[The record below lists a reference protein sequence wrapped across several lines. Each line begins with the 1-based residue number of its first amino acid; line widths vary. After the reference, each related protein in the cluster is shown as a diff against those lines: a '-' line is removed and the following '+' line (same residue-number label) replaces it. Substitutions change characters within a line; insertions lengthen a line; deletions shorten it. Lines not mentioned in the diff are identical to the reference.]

1 MAEQAAI
8 QTCIDLNL
16 FQALADGG
24 EKPVGLA
31 ELARVT
37 GADAK
42 LLGKSEGFWMQW
54 SVCGEKGNR
63 GADMV

>member
-31 ELARVT
+31 ELAKKT

-42 LLGKSEGFWMQW
+42 LLGKSEDFLDGIA
-54 SVCGEKGNR
+54 SSRLLPDGK
-63 GADMV
+63 